1 MFCTWSQFGDG
12 TQQVIVDNR
21 CGIVRLLPADRRRG
35 RRRDEELLLWLGRLQ
50 TRTSYVDR
58 LEDGTAKFRLGDK
71 LTEKGAFV
79 YLHGIQPA

>member
-21 CGIVRLLPADRRRG
+21 CGIVRRLPADRRRG

-50 TRTSYVDR
+50 TRTSDVDR
-58 LEDGTAKFRLGDK
+58 LKDGTAKFRLGDK
-71 LTEKGAFV
+71 LTEKG
-79 YLHGIQPA
+79 L